1 MTTRSTHLSKDCY
14 PPSGIE
20 PTQLLNLASKV
31 AGLQVHATISGH
43 ILYIC
48 IVLVPL
54 PYSSGS
60 SSRYFDRLHD
70 FYVHIP
76 RCYKDV
82 IEMLK
87 DANSFFLIQLVS
99 AILCLQNSFYLF
111 YLFPFI
117 FYPFSVF
124 PAPFSYRWFLNNFLL
139 DARRYSDSVL

>member
-70 FYVHIP
+70 FYVNIP

-87 DANSFFLIQLVS
+87 DANSFFPH
-99 AILCLQNSFYLF
+99 ATSFCYSLPAKCFLF
-111 YLFPFI
+111 TCFTFSLSYFILFPF
-117 FYPFSVF
+117 
-124 PAPFSYRWFLNNFLL
+124 FLHLL
-139 DARRYSDSVL
+139 AIGGF